1 MKLKARITGR
11 ELFYGIKKNIIV
23 DNDVFSFIKKLI
35 KIFLLNLFLVY
46 SGSHMWPL
54 FQLDKPC

>member
-1 MKLKARITGR
+1 M
-11 ELFYGIKKNIIV
+11 EDNIIV
-23 DNDVFSFIKKLI
+23 NDDAFFFIKKLI

>member
-1 MKLKARITGR
+1 MK
-11 ELFYGIKKNIIV
+11 ENIIV
-23 DNDVFSFIKKLI
+23 NDDAFFFIKKLI
-35 KIFLLNLFLVY
+35 KIFLLNMFLVY